1 MQRFLIVSN
10 RLPVSIEIDNAKI
23 NIKASVGGLA
33 TGLRPIH
40 EKHDSRWIGWPGI
53 NPEDYPEEVQVKINQ
68 ELEKNNYIPV
78 NIDSEVFD
86 DFYFGFSNKTIWP
99 IFHYFMQYTEYH
111 EQHWEAYKRVNEQF
125 AEVISQ
131 HIREDDILWIHD
143 YQLLLLPRLI
153 RKRFPKLTIGFF
165 LHIPF
170 PSYEV
175 FRLLPWRREIIEGM
189 LGADLL
195 GFHTYD
201 YQRHFNSCV
210 RRILGYETSFNQIK
224 LNKRNVVTD
233 NFPLGIDFEWF
244 QQQAKGNLSKSG
256 KDKTEIQKEI
266 DKYFLMA
273 PERKLIVS
281 IDRLDYTKGIANR
294 LEAFEHFLDS
304 YPEYIGKVT
313 LVMVATPTRD
323 SVEYYQLLKKEV
335 DELVGKINGKYAS
348 INWTP
353 IWYFYRSLPIE
364 SVIELYAASEV
375 ALITPVRDGMN
386 LVAKEYIA
394 SKTDQKGVLI
404 LSEMAG
410 AAKEMNE
417 ALIIN
422 PNNKRELSEAIK
434 IALEMPEEEQVQRNQ
449 LLQNRLKRYNVHK
462 WANDFISGLEAAR
475 NNRKVSFG
483 IDFSEEVRENI
494 FSTYRKSE
502 KALFF
507 LDYDGTLTGFKDDP
521 EKAMPDQQ
529 LYDLLD
535 QIANRENSELVIISG
550 RDRDAF
556 DRWFSNKKFHLI
568 TEHGVWLKK
577 VSGEWEFLIQ
587 LNNDWKEKIV
597 HTLEYYVDRTPG
609 SFIEE
614 KNYSLVWHYRKTD
627 PELGQMRAIELKDEL
642 SSLTS
647 NNNLEI
653 MEGNKVIEIKTR
665 GVNKGQAALQFMM
678 GRNYDF
684 LMAIGDDWTDEY
696 LFEILP
702 SETISIKV
710 GMGKTKAR
718 YHLADYQEVRSFLAQ
733 LAEQ

>member
-10 RLPVSIEIDNAKI
+10 RLPISIQTDNDNI
-23 NIKASVGGLA
+23 NINTSVGGLA

-40 EKHDSRWIGWPGI
+40 EQHDSRWIGWPGI
-53 NPEDYPEEVQVKINQ
+53 NPEDYSEEIQTQIND
-68 ELEKNNYIPV
+68 ELGKRNYIPV
-78 NIDSEVFD
+78 NIDTAVFD
-86 DFYFGFSNKTIWP
+86 DYYFGFSNKTIWP

-111 EQHWEAYKRVNEQF
+111 EKHWEAYKKVNEQF
-125 AEVISQ
+125 ADVISEQ
-131 HIREDDILWIHD
+131 IKKDDILWIHD
-143 YQLLLLPRLI
+143 YQLLLLPQLI

-210 RRILGYETSFNQIK
+210 RRILGNETSFNQIK
-224 LNKRNVVTD
+224 LNKRNVFTD
-233 NFPLGIDFEWF
+233 NFPMGIDFEWF
-244 QQQAKGNLSKSG
+244 QKQATKNLSKSI
-256 KDKTEIQKEI
+256 KDKTDIQKEI

-294 LEAFEHFLDS
+294 LEAFEHFLDT

-364 SVIELYAASEV
+364 SIIELYGASEV

-394 SKTDQKGVLI
+394 SKIDKKGVLI

-434 IALEMPEEEQVQRNQ
+434 MALEMPVEEQIQRNE
-449 LLQNRLKRYNVHK
+449 LLQNRLKRYNVNK
-462 WANDFISGLEAAR
+462 WANDFIDSLLTAR
-475 NNRKVSFG
+475 NNRQVSFG
-483 IDFSEEVRENI
+483 IDITDEIQQSILTSYIN
-494 FSTYRKSE
+494 SK

-507 LDYDGTLTGFKDDP
+507 LDYDGTLTGFKDNP

-535 QIANRENSELVIISG
+535 RISHQENSELVIISG
-550 RDRDAF
+550 RPRDTF
-556 DRWFSNKKFHLI
+556 DKWFKNKNFHLI
-568 TEHGVWLKK
+568 AEHGVWLKK
-577 VSGEWEFLIQ
+577 TAGDWEFLIH
-587 LNNDWKEKIV
+587 LNNDWKSKII

-609 SFIEE
+609 SFVEE
-614 KNYSLVWHYRKTD
+614 KNYSLAWHYRKTD

-642 SSLTS
+642 SSLTV
-647 NNNLEI
+647 NDNLEI
-653 MEGNKVIEIKTR
+653 LEGNKVIEIKAR
-665 GVNKGQAALQFMM
+665 GVNKGQAARQFMM
-678 GRNYDF
+678 GKQYDF
-684 LMAIGDDWTDEY
+684 ITAIGDDWTDEY
-696 LFEILP
+696 LFEVIP
-702 SETISIKV
+702 TDGVSIKV
-710 GMGKTKAR
+710 GMDKTQAK
-718 YHLADYQEVRSFLAQ
+718 YHLTDYNEVRSFLAS
-733 LAEQ
+733 LID